1 MIRTGNHPVYIYLP
15 VLPQQEVTIRD
26 RISLQ
31 LAERSPGLCRHGSS
45 PPAPG
50 ISRVETGSSSSE
62 EGERCVMRVTEK
74 LPEASSS
81 GGE

>member
-1 MIRTGNHPVYIYLP
+1 MAYIYLP

-31 LAERSPGLCRHGSS
+31 FAERSPGRCDGKSADTA
-45 PPAPG
+45 PPRPSQGFHVWRPAHQ
-50 ISRVETGSSSSE
+50 E
-62 EGERCVMRVTEK
+62 EAERCVMRVTET